1 MEYILECSCG
11 IEHRVTKKQAG
22 QELPCS
28 CGATVKIPT
37 LRSFSDLRPA
47 VNEGSASVGSSASKA
62 EKSNSA
68 WSGWRS
74 PAIAFT
80 VLVMLLAIA
89 ASGYWVLQ
97 ATRNDLGVTNEDFIA
112 GSKDVIANYGPN
124 ELSIAWD
131 DFQRIGLKNRT
142 PPTFH
147 IYNVYVEQQWEK
159 VRYGCI
165 VAAVAAFLTA
175 MIWVSSRFTKK

>member
-1 MEYILECSCG
+1 
-11 IEHRVTKKQAG
+11 
-22 QELPCS
+22 
-28 CGATVKIPT
+28 
-37 LRSFSDLRPA
+37 
-47 VNEGSASVGSSASKA
+47 
-62 EKSNSA
+62 
-68 WSGWRS
+68 
-74 PAIAFT
+74 
-80 VLVMLLAIA
+80 MLLAIA